1 MLKMT
6 NVNASYGSS
15 QVLFNVNFHIE
26 KGELVT
32 IIGSNGA
39 GKSTILKI
47 LCGWLK
53 PTSGEVLFDEQ
64 IINNLPTQEFAR
76 RGIAV
81 SPEGR
86 RVFPQMTVL
95 ENLEMGAYTRNKSEK
110 AQELEA
116 VYDLFPRLKE
126 RKSQLGGCLS
136 GGEQQMLAI
145 GRAMMS
151 KPKLLLLDE
160 PSLGLSPVMVDTM
173 LDAIKVINNDGVTI
187 CLVEQNAQLALQ
199 MADRAYALETGCIVM
214 EGTGE
219 QLLNDENVKNVYLG
233 L

>member
-1 MLKMT
+1 MLRMT
-6 NVNASYGSS
+6 DVNASYGDS
-15 QVLFNVNFHIE
+15 QVLYNVNFHIE
-26 KGELVT
+26 TGELVT

-64 IINNLPTQEFAR
+64 IINNLPPYEFAR
-76 RGIAV
+76 RGIAI

-86 RVFPQMTVL
+86 RVFPKMTVL

-110 AQELEA
+110 EEQLKV
-116 VYDLFPRLKE
+116 VYEFFPRLEE
-126 RKSQLGGCLS
+126 RKSQLGGSLS

-145 GRAMMS
+145 GRALMA

-160 PSLGLSPVMVDTM
+160 PSLGLSPVLVDTM
-173 LDAIKVINNDGVTI
+173 FDAIRVISEIGVTI

-199 MADRAYALETGCIVM
+199 MADRAYALENGSIVM

-219 QLLNDENVKNVYLG
+219 ELLNDENVKNVYLG
-233 L
+233 F